1 MLTDI
6 QIKNAKPKEKPYFI
20 SDFGNLSIVIMPT
33 NHKIWQH
40 RFSIYPNGK
49 RNEKIRRGGQYPTMS
64 IKEARAWRDNN
75 NELLSQGIT
84 PPKKYDS
91 IKQVSSDIPTF
102 KEMFDEWHKFNSKQW
117 SDNYSIDT
125 QQRAD
130 MYLLPQLGK
139 IDIDKIPLGMIRDL
153 LLDIQAT
160 GKHDTVSKI
169 KGIAKQVFDYAV
181 DRDILEINKVLS
193 LSTGLF
199 IKKKEKHYAHAK
211 TPQELK
217 SLLLKIE
224 QVSSGQSVKT
234 ALKLVPH
241 LMLRPSEVVG
251 LRWNEIDFDD
261 MLITIPPERM
271 KIKKK
276 LHHVPLSNTTFE
288 ILTNLKKNS
297 LDSPYCFPSPKNK
310 SKPIGTE
317 SMLRAIRRVGVTA
330 DQFVIHGNRHTSATM
345 IANYLP
351 QYSDRVV
358 DAQLHHEIKGVS
370 GIYNRADYLE
380 QRKLLMQDWSNY
392 LDNLQGSKTDSKE
405 TLTIDATIEKLKA
418 NIDRLTKT

>member
-6 QIKNAKPKEKPYFI
+6 QIKNAKPKEKPYSI

-49 RNEKIRRGGQYPTMS
+49 RKEKIRRGGQYPTMS

-102 KEMFDEWHKFNSKQW
+102 KEMFDEWHKFKSREW

-153 LLDIQAT
+153 LLDIQST

-405 TLTIDATIEKLKA
+405 TLKIDDTIEKLKA
-418 NIDRLTKT
+418 NINRLARK

>member
-160 GKHDTVSKI
+160 GKHDTVGKI